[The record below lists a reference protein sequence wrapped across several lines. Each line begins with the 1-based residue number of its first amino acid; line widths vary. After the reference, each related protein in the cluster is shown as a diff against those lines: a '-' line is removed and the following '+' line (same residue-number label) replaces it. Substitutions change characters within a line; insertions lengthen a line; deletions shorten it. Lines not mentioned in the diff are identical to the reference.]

1 VARSPAGEDI
11 APARVTEL
19 PLAFNQERRLF
30 LEDALRMRRAPFL
43 PFFVS
48 SGSEISG
55 SFSVSALEEAL
66 NAVVGRHGALR
77 SAIAASR
84 TLPDEDRHIAL
95 DTYRR
100 TGVCRSGVYVQS
112 LHDQVTVR
120 LRRRTL
126 GAESGDQDAEIAA
139 LVDRECAATYDLS
152 APPLMRALLLE
163 RHEHEQLLV
172 VVWHHLVSD
181 GWSTQ
186 VFRAELEREY
196 ARIVTRASEHGAL
209 PYSYERFA
217 ASQHQEAQDGR
228 FRPALDYW
236 ARQWER
242 FERAQWTMRDLP
254 VSHASP
260 AVAGET
266 AAQTSMLGEAAFA
279 GLGAQARECGVTMF
293 VFCLAA
299 GALWLHR
306 LTGRRLVPIWTNF
319 ANRTPET
326 DQTIGWLANSH
337 LVGFELEPNPTGYEV
352 VHQTRRVMRDA
363 MAAQAMPLPLL
374 WRSLGTSLIN
384 GIGIA
389 FDFDPGENPRR
400 RRGGRPPLALKRV
413 ILPGTRQ
420 ALVHLQVMARVVG
433 DDIMLRLSHA
443 TDLCTADDAQR
454 LVAAL
459 RSTLVTMIADPRLR
473 ASAMPSMW

>member
-1 VARSPAGEDI
+1 MHDEGGLRAVSAEARRSADRPRDHHLLLLQPGPGAGPCGLPESGGAASPEHGPGKAVEPVARSPAGEDI

-84 TLPDEDRHIAL
+84 ALPDEDRHIAL

-209 PYSYERFA
+209 PYSYQRFA
-217 ASQHQEAQDGR
+217 ASQHQE
-228 FRPALDYW
+228 
-236 ARQWER
+236 
-242 FERAQWTMRDLP
+242 
-254 VSHASP
+254 
-260 AVAGET
+260 
-266 AAQTSMLGEAAFA
+266 
-279 GLGAQARECGVTMF
+279 
-293 VFCLAA
+293 
-299 GALWLHR
+299 
-306 LTGRRLVPIWTNF
+306 
-319 ANRTPET
+319 
-326 DQTIGWLANSH
+326 
-337 LVGFELEPNPTGYEV
+337 
-352 VHQTRRVMRDA
+352 
-363 MAAQAMPLPLL
+363 
-374 WRSLGTSLIN
+374 
-384 GIGIA
+384 
-389 FDFDPGENPRR
+389 
-400 RRGGRPPLALKRV
+400 
-413 ILPGTRQ
+413 
-420 ALVHLQVMARVVG
+420 
-433 DDIMLRLSHA
+433 
-443 TDLCTADDAQR
+443 
-454 LVAAL
+454 
-459 RSTLVTMIADPRLR
+459 
-473 ASAMPSMW
+473 